1 MPRLTNFYGSLAP
14 FGERVACPHR
24 PRLDRPV
31 VHDTMHP
38 MEPRVVF
45 MGTPEFALPI
55 LARLCE
61 HYPVVGVVTQ
71 PDRPAGRG
79 NRLTPP
85 PVKTLALAEGL
96 PVFQPEKVRR
106 PEALAQIQA
115 WEPEII
121 IVAAYGQI
129 LPPALLDMPRYGAL
143 NVHASLLPRWRG
155 AAPIEAAILAGDTVT
170 GVTLMQMEPGLDT
183 GPILAKKEIYIGPEE
198 TAGELSERMAH
209 VGADMLIETLP
220 LYLAGE
226 LQPQPQPEAGVTLAP
241 RLSDADA
248 RLDWQLPA
256 EDLHRRVRAFAPAP
270 GAWTTLPDGTRFK
283 ILRATL
289 FPTGEA
295 LPAGQPGQVTSW
307 RGFPVVY
314 AGTGALILQQV
325 QAAGKRPLNGDVFL
339 RGQRA
344 LLGAVLG
351 S

>member
-1 MPRLTNFYGSLAP
+1 
-14 FGERVACPHR
+14 
-24 PRLDRPV
+24 
-31 VHDTMHP
+31 MHF
-38 MEPRVVF
+38 MELRVVF

-61 HYPVVGVVTQ
+61 HYSVIGVVTQ

-85 PVKTLALAEGL
+85 PVKTFALAEGL

-106 PEALAQIQA
+106 SEALAHIQA
-115 WEPEII
+115 WEPDII

-129 LPPALLDMPRYGAL
+129 LPPALLDLPRYRAL

-170 GVTLMQMEPGLDT
+170 GVTLMQMDPGLDT
-183 GPILAKKEIYIGPEE
+183 GPILMQKEIYIGPEE

-209 VGADMLIETLP
+209 VGADMVIEALP
-220 LYLAGE
+220 LYVAGA
-226 LQPQPQPEAGVTLAP
+226 LQPRPQPEEGVTLAP

-248 RLDWQLPA
+248 RLDWHQPA
-256 EDLHRRVRAFAPAP
+256 ELLHRRVRAFAPAP
-270 GAWTTLPDGTRFK
+270 GAWTTLPDGARFK
-283 ILRATL
+283 ILRAAL
-289 FPTGEA
+289 FPSSES
-295 LPAGQPGQVTSW
+295 LPAGQPGQVSAW
-307 RGFPVVY
+307 RGFPVVQT
-314 AGTGALILQQV
+314 GVGALILQQV

-344 LLGAVLG
+344 LIGAVLG